1 MKVEPRLPPSQF
13 LPHLNTNSEGITFN
27 MNLERTSHIQTV
39 VIVDLFHLA
48 IYATPLELAI
58 LKLDRKV
65 HSRNPDATSIPF
77 SGSDLLW
84 ATPSLLFKH
93 SSWYFCLTR
102 RASQNSLFSFR
113 LHILPLLCSL
123 ESALYH
129 LSCSLT
135 NDFNSFPLLNPAF
148 HLADL
153 QPKAIDLPCSLLQS
167 YNVLLENRSHQLRV
181 ATNLWLLKF
190 PNNQNR

>member
-1 MKVEPRLPPSQF
+1 MRVEPHLPPSQF
-13 LPHLNTNSEGITFN
+13 LSHLNTIPEGITFN
-27 MNLERTSHIQTV
+27 MNFERKSHIQTV
-39 VIVDLFHLA
+39 VILNLFHLA
-48 IYATPLELAI
+48 TYATPLELAI
-58 LKLDRKV
+58 PKLDRKV
-65 HSRNPDATSIPF
+65 YSKNPDATCIPF
-77 SGSDLLW
+77 SDSDLLW

-113 LHILPLLCSL
+113 FHILPLLCSL
-123 ESALYH
+123 ESALHH

-135 NDFNSFPLLNPAF
+135 NGFNSFPLLSPAF

-153 QPKAIDLPCSLLQS
+153 QPKAIDLPYSLLQS
-167 YNVLLENRSHQLRV
+167 YNVLLENRSHQVRV

-190 PNNQNR
+190 PDDQNC